1 MRKIRGLVIVFF
13 IASCVCFG
21 AYIGLKWL
29 KTDLNEPELQFEDE
43 KLSVSASAKE
53 DALIAGV
60 TAKDK
65 EDGDLT
71 NRIQVASMSPLLANN
86 ERTIEY
92 VVFDDANNFAT
103 ASRTIAY
110 KDYVPPR
117 IYVKEPLRF
126 VLNNYENRLEN
137 LEMEAVD
144 MIDGDVTNRVRKSWG
159 ETSYLDKAGN
169 YKFIFQVNNSA
180 GDSCI
185 VPVEITIVDG
195 ANESGKYYPVLND
208 YIVYTSVGKELD
220 MNDYLEGIQSGNVE
234 YKFNSLDI
242 PEGVSADSVTIRSYV
257 NYEKPGVYK
266 VIYAYMSAD
275 YVTAETTLYVVVE
288 EK

>member
-29 KTDLNEPELQFEDE
+29 QTDLNEPEIHFDDE

-53 DALIAGV
+53 DALMAGV

-71 NRIQVASMSPLLANN
+71 DRIQVASMSPLLANN

-103 ASRTIAY
+103 ATRTVVY

-126 VLNNYENRLEN
+126 TLNNYEGRLEN

-159 ETSYLDKAGN
+159 ETSYLENTGN
-169 YKFIFQVNNSA
+169 YKYIFQVNNSA

-185 VPVEITIVDG
+185 VPVEITIVDS
-195 ANESGKYYPVLND
+195 ANENGKYYPILNE

-220 MNDYLEGIQSGNVE
+220 MDEYLEGIQGGNE
-234 YKFNSLDI
+234 TYMFDSYDN

-266 VIYAYMSAD
+266 VIYAYMSSD
-275 YVTAETTLYVVVE
+275 YVVAETTLYVVVE
-288 EK
+288 E

>member
-29 KTDLNEPELQFEDE
+29 HTDLNEPEIHFDDE

-53 DALIAGV
+53 DALMAGV

-71 NRIQVASMSPLLANN
+71 DRIQVASMSPLLANN

-103 ASRTIAY
+103 ATRTVVY

-126 VLNNYENRLEN
+126 TLNNYEGRLEN

-159 ETSYLDKAGN
+159 ETSYLENTGN
-169 YKFIFQVNNSA
+169 YKYIFQVNNSA

-185 VPVEITIVDG
+185 VPVEITIVDS
-195 ANESGKYYPVLND
+195 ANENGKYYPILNE

-220 MNDYLEGIQSGNVE
+220 MDEYLEGIQGGNE
-234 YKFNSLDI
+234 TYMFDSYDN

-266 VIYAYMSAD
+266 VIYAYMSSD
-275 YVTAETTLYVVVE
+275 YVVAETTLYVVVE
-288 EK
+288 E